1 VSNANTSL
9 TIPILQALVAAQQ
22 VVVSDHAYDKML
34 DRAIVPNDVLSGI
47 AAAVVLEDY
56 PDAHKGPSLLAL
68 QWDAQGLPIH
78 VVWGVPA
85 GSWSP
90 AVLVTAYRP
99 EPDQWGQD
107 FRSRT

>member
-1 VSNANTSL
+1 VSDSNTSL
-9 TIPILQALVAAQQ
+9 TIPILQALIAAQHL
-22 VVVSDHAYDKML
+22 VVSDHAYDKMR

-47 AAAVVLEDY
+47 AAAVVIEDY

-68 QWDAQGLPIH
+68 QWDAQGRPIH

-99 EPDQWGQD
+99 EPDQWSQD